1 MADSIREW
9 RARKIWA
16 EEEWE
21 EEWED
26 YEDFEEEEWGE
37 EEEEWEETGP
47 GRSSLPNGQTC

>member
-9 RARKIWA
+9 RARKVWTD
-16 EEEWE
+16 EEWE

-26 YEDFEEEEWGE
+26 YEDFEDDSEAWWEE
-37 EEEEWEETGP
+37 EETGP